1 MLREL
6 EEEIVK
12 IIDAALVELPK
23 GGIVLGPKPPKVPGL
38 AISNAGFE
46 FESPGLAEELGQP
59 KLGKVE
65 MFSGNG
71 SQTSFK
77 LKEKP
82 LSKTVRVQYPPGTA
96 LVEGKEFTADY
107 GEGTLAFRAAPKKD
121 KNNILVEYMPRSA
134 VITLKTL
141 KLKATYLIDVWGPA
155 RADADALAEK
165 VVKALLSA
173 QGDLATRGI
182 ELKLVAGGVDE
193 EEAKATK
200 IRLRYAL
207 ERELRLETV
216 VGLIEKVEISS
227 KNIP

>member
-6 EEEIVK
+6 EEEIFK
-12 IIDAALVELPK
+12 ILDAALVELPK
-23 GGIVLGPKPPKVPGL
+23 GGVVLGLKPSKVPGL

-46 FESPGLAEELGQP
+46 FESSGLAEELGQP
-59 KLGKVE
+59 KLGTVQ

-107 GEGTLAFRAAPKKD
+107 GEGTLSFRSPPKKD
-121 KNNILVEYMPRSA
+121 KNNILVEYVSRNA

-141 KLKATYLIDVWGPA
+141 KMKATYLIDVWGPS
-155 RADADALAEK
+155 RTDADALAEK
-165 VVKALLSA
+165 AVKALLLA
-173 QGDLATRGI
+173 QGELAARGI
-182 ELKLVAGGVDE
+182 ELKVVAGSVDE

-200 IRLRYAL
+200 IRLRCAL

-227 KNIP
+227 KSIH

>member
-6 EEEIVK
+6 EEEIFK
-12 IIDAALVELPK
+12 ILDAAMVELPK
-23 GGIVLGPKPPKVPGL
+23 GGIVLGPKPSKVPGL

-46 FESPGLAEELGQP
+46 FESSGLAEELEQP
-59 KLGKVE
+59 KLGTTE
-65 MFSGNG
+65 RFSGNG
-71 SQTSFK
+71 TQTSFK

-82 LSKTVRVQYPPGTA
+82 LSKTLRVQYPPGTA
-96 LVEGKEFTADY
+96 LVEGKDFTADY
-107 GEGTLAFRAAPKKD
+107 GEGMLSFRVPPKKD
-121 KNNILVEYMPRSA
+121 KNNILVEYMSRNA

-141 KLKATYLIDVWGPA
+141 KLKATYHIDVWGAA

-165 VVKALLSA
+165 AVKALLSA

-182 ELKLVAGGVDE
+182 ELKPLAGGVDE
-193 EEAKATK
+193 EETKATK

-216 VGLIEKVEISS
+216 VGLIEKVEITS